1 MTSSMFTRFRL
12 SAFLASALLTTTM
25 PINAAE
31 SSNEACLEGCE
42 QVLPLCRK
50 ICHDTEA
57 RARDEYGDDP
67 HKQVHLCLEQC
78 EEDLAICK
86 GSCDNPQ

>member
-1 MTSSMFTRFRL
+1 MTSSMFTRFGL
-12 SAFLASALLTTTM
+12 SALLASALLTATM
-25 PINAAE
+25 AIDAAE
-31 SSNEACLEGCE
+31 SSNASCLEGCE

-57 RARDEYGDDP
+57 RTRDEYGDDP
-67 HKQVHLCLEQC
+67 HKPVHLCVEEC

-86 GSCDNPQ
+86 GSCDKQQ